1 MEKIY
6 EEKSSQ
12 RSRKNNFSIILS
24 FVVALF
30 AIVSL
35 VAVGFNQISYAAE
48 DEENITVKFGKLQDA
63 GRPGTEAE
71 EAGVLATAGTN
82 TIYVPLMF
90 TDSDDATTAQEPIF
104 CVQHGKDATSAD
116 GAYSSTGD
124 DAYSDNGLIYI
135 LNQSGVLG
143 GPGIVTNIDSLKY
156 VAGSTAALSDVDKK
170 ALEIYA
176 TQIAI
181 WKYLDDVYDDADHGQ
196 ISEGEMAALTG
207 NASLRSPS
215 NSLLT
220 MYGNTT
226 SFYDT
231 YVAKVVNAAKTATN
245 AKTVRAVLASESI
258 TKVGDSDIYQT
269 DKISVVANPSK
280 DLVGYYVDLFDLDG
294 AYLVDKNGNKKTSLD
309 MFAPNDIF
317 YVRVP
322 GNKITD
328 KNKTVRIQIAGE
340 FTNYV
345 GGEYYMA
352 GRDDQAIVKVTNENY
367 RVWNEAS
374 IDFMV
379 TPPTGMTTAQ
389 TIYFIGLIVLLCGVG
404 IIYANAKP
412 VEEK

>member
-12 RSRKNNFSIILS
+12 RRKNNSLSLVLS

-35 VAVGFNQISYAAE
+35 IAVGFNQISYAAE
-48 DEENITVKFGKLQDA
+48 DEGKLTVKFGMVPDA
-63 GRPGTEAE
+63 TRPGETV
-71 EAGVLATAGTN
+71 EAGVLATAGSD
-82 TIYVPLMF
+82 TIYAALMF
-90 TDSDDATTAQEPIF
+90 TDSTDVATANDPIF
-104 CVQHGKDATSAD
+104 CIQHGKNASDAA
-116 GAYSSTGD
+116 
-124 DAYSDNGLIYI
+124 DAYTSGGEVYNDNGLIYI
-135 LNQSGVLG
+135 LNQSKVLG
-143 GPGIVTNIDSLKY
+143 GPGIVKNIDNLTYTS
-156 VAGSTAALSDVDKK
+156 GSTAKLSDIDKK
-170 ALEIYA
+170 ALEMYA

-181 WKYLDDVYDDADHGQ
+181 WKYMDEKYDDNEHGE
-196 ISEGEMAALTG
+196 ISASEMAALTG
-207 NASLRSPS
+207 KASLRSVS
-215 NSLLT
+215 NHLLE
-220 MYGNTT
+220 MYAADT

-231 YVAKVVNAAKTATN
+231 YVASVVSAAKTATN

-258 TKVGDSDIYQT
+258 GLVGDSDIYQT
-269 DKISVVANPSK
+269 DKISVVANPSQ
-280 DLVGYYVDLFDLDG
+280 DLVGYYVDLYDLDG
-294 AYLVDKNGNKKTSLD
+294 AYLVDKDGNKKSSLD
-309 MFAPNDIF
+309 KFAPNDIF
-317 YVRVP
+317 YIRVP
-322 GNKITD
+322 SSKIKD
-328 KNKTVRIQIAGE
+328 NNKTVKVRITGE

-352 GRDDQAIVKVTNENY
+352 GRDDQAIVRVTNENY
-367 RVWNEAS
+367 RTWNEAS

>member
-12 RSRKNNFSIILS
+12 RSKKNSLSLVLS
-24 FVVALF
+24 FVVAIF

-35 VAVGFNQISYAAE
+35 IAVGFNQISYAAE
-48 DEENITVKFGKLQDA
+48 DEGKLTVKFGKVSDPTH
-63 GRPGTEAE
+63 PGETT
-71 EAGVLATAGTN
+71 EAGVLATAGSD
-82 TIYVPLMF
+82 TIYAALMF
-90 TDSDDATTAQEPIF
+90 TDTDDVTTAKDPIF
-104 CVQHGKDATSAD
+104 CIQHGKNASAD
-116 GAYSSTGD
+116 P
-124 DAYSDNGLIYI
+124 DAYTSGGEVYDDNGLIYI
-135 LNQSGVLG
+135 LNQSKVLG

-156 VAGSTAALSDVDKK
+156 TSGSTASLNDVDKK
-170 ALEIYA
+170 ALEMYA

-181 WKYLDDVYDDADHGQ
+181 WKYMDEKYSDTAHGE
-196 ISEGEMAALTG
+196 ISASEMAALTG
-207 NASLRSPS
+207 KASLRSVS
-215 NSLLT
+215 NPMLE
-220 MYGNTT
+220 MYPATT

-231 YVAKVVNAAKTATN
+231 YVARVVAAAKTATN
-245 AKTVRAVLASESI
+245 AKTVKAVLASESI
-258 TKVGDSDIYQT
+258 GLVGDSDIYQT
-269 DKISVVANPSK
+269 DKISVVANPSQ
-280 DLVGYYVDLFDLDG
+280 DLVGYYVDLYGLDG
-294 AYLVDKNGNKKTSLD
+294 AYLVDKDGNKKTSLD
-309 MFAPNDIF
+309 KFAPNDIF
-317 YVRVP
+317 YIRVP
-322 GNKITD
+322 SSKIKD
-328 KNKTVRIQIAGE
+328 NNKTVKVQITGE